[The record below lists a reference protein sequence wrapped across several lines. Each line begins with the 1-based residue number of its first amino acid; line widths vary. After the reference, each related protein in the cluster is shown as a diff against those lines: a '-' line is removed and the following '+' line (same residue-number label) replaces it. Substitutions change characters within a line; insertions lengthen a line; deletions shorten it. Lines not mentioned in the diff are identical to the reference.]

1 MQKTQGMS
9 GNDGNHGSCC
19 GDMSSSLSLLLSS
32 LSAASSLVPQSSTM
46 HMESLPLELNRGG
59 LYCDSGGDREGSSDM
74 STVVSHPADKEED
87 EEEEEEEEEE
97 AALHTMIDDV
107 LECIGVSG
115 DIGCCD
121 AAGSKEDKTS
131 EKESILYVTKKL
143 ARVVRTGIMK
153 MNDQC
158 GIECLKHPRRRH
170 E

>member
-1 MQKTQGMS
+1 MS

-46 HMESLPLELNRGG
+46 HMESLPLESNKGG

-74 STVVSHPADKEED
+74 NTVVSHPDDKDD
-87 EEEEEEEEEE
+87 EEEEEEKEE
-97 AALHTMIDDV
+97 AALHMEIDDV

-121 AAGSKEDKTS
+121 AAGSQEDKTS
-131 EKESILYVTKKL
+131 EKESI
-143 ARVVRTGIMK
+143 
-153 MNDQC
+153 
-158 GIECLKHPRRRH
+158 CL
-170 E
+170 